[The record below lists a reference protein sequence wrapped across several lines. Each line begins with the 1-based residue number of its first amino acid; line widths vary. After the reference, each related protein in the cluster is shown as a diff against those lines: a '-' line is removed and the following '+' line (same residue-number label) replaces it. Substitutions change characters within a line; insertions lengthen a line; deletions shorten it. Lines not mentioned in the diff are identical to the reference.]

1 MFFSY
6 RHTGTVATASDWV
19 ESECGTIDCCQLSST
34 DDDGKCNHS
43 REKIIIN
50 NREEEEG
57 RYF

>member
-1 MFFSY
+1 VFFSY

-34 DDDGKCNHS
+34 DDGKCNHS